1 MGQNQAVQPGDPLTQ
16 ERFGG
21 NVRGVGV
28 AVPAAVH
35 HVCPAFA
42 LQQNT
47 LPLPHIQHRYPGAV
61 QHRLR
66 PGCQKRQTQ
75 PQRAAAEQN
84 ARAAIPAQKE
94 HQQQYIHGHQPD
106 GNVRA
111 SGIHRR
117 QRKSRQRFCHKQ
129 NIANRPRDDFSKN
142 HRPARPERTHQTD
155 RHKPIENEA
164 DDPQSE
170 QIGHHANKTD
180 GAKIPCAQRRCENH
194 GAEGDGH
201 GSSKP
206 ANQRGSDALPFAV
219 REQSN
224 QPLADARRK
233 EINPRHA
240 GHGQL
245 KTHGRDDQRV
255 ANQHHHGGKG
265 QRRRAVVFLIQQQRR
280 QHQSAHN
287 ARAADRRGKA
297 RHRRKK
303 QQRWKTHKGSQK
315 PLPESNGSEQSE
327 QNRHMQSGN
336 SRHMANPADFQTGI
350 YRITQARGITQQK
363 RPGKGRGVL
372 WNAGL
377 QNCLNPVPQPRRD
390 IPPRRVCMGRN
401 GNFVHLIRQQKN
413 AVARVIGSAFLRR
426 GGAETELA
434 GDGVP
439 GFQRFVQ
446 VQICPKAVGLPFQL
460 HRAIHADTV
469 CRLVAVV
476 RHPDDCVCRFS
487 VHRSGGIQIKAVVQ
501 NEPAHSH
508 GKAKKNRG
516 NPPE

>member
-1 MGQNQAVQPGDPLTQ
+1 M
-16 ERFGG
+16 
-21 NVRGVGV
+21 
-28 AVPAAVH
+28 
-35 HVCPAFA
+35 
-42 LQQNT
+42 
-47 LPLPHIQHRYPGAV
+47 
-61 QHRLR
+61 
-66 PGCQKRQTQ
+66 
-75 PQRAAAEQN
+75 
-84 ARAAIPAQKE
+84 
-94 HQQQYIHGHQPD
+94 
-106 GNVRA
+106 
-111 SGIHRR
+111 
-117 QRKSRQRFCHKQ
+117 
-129 NIANRPRDDFSKN
+129 
-142 HRPARPERTHQTD
+142 
-155 RHKPIENEA
+155 
-164 DDPQSE
+164 
-170 QIGHHANKTD
+170 
-180 GAKIPCAQRRCENH
+180 
-194 GAEGDGH
+194 
-201 GSSKP
+201 
-206 ANQRGSDALPFAV
+206 
-219 REQSN
+219 
-224 QPLADARRK
+224 DARRK

-303 QQRWKTHKGSQK
+303 QQRWKTHKGSQE
-315 PLPESNGSEQSE
+315 PLPESNGSKQSE

-336 SRHMANPADFQTGI
+336 SRHMANPADFQAGI
-350 YRITQARGITQQK
+350 YRITQACGITQQK
-363 RPGKGRGVL
+363 RPGKGSGILR
-372 WNAGL
+372 NAGL

-401 GNFVHLIRQQKN
+401 GNLVHLIRQQEN
-413 AVARVIGSAFLRR
+413 AVARVIGSVLLRR

-460 HRAIHADTV
+460 HHAVHADTV

-487 VHRSGGIQIKAVVQ
+487 VHRPGSAQIKAVIQ
-501 NEPAHSH
+501 GKPAHSH

-516 NPPE
+516 NSPEQGELSPRNRRQKRQHPSRDCQSNPRTSRENIRAQAAGRAEAQRKPYQFTHPAASLSLEKAPPLRQRLSYYFNLETT